1 MSKPKTAVIEGR
13 VDIRD
18 LATIARYFQLIN
30 QLPQSKSALIT
41 EVVGAW
47 ADVLVMNNMI
57 DRTTDTIKAVQ
68 ELERLGFSM
77 GGESRSGARNRRT
90 YLKQIQKET
99 NEEDQIKGPQIAVDS
114 PEAQDAMKMFE
125 QMQKDQK
132 E

>member
-1 MSKPKTAVIEGR
+1 
-13 VDIRD
+13 
-18 LATIARYFQLIN
+18 
-30 QLPQSKSALIT
+30 
-41 EVVGAW
+41 
-47 ADVLVMNNMI
+47 
-57 DRTTDTIKAVQ
+57 
-68 ELERLGFSM
+68 M

-99 NEEDQIKGPQIAVDS
+99 IEADQIKGPQISVDS